1 MRKKELSW
9 SVGREECRGLMCLC
23 RLEASRVTA
32 RRFVDVVET
41 LTGSGLDVGCSSG
54 SDSEQDRLIW
64 FVCAEE

>member
-1 MRKKELSW
+1 M
-9 SVGREECRGLMCLC
+9 
-23 RLEASRVTA
+23 TA